1 MMTSISIRSSIE
13 LLQMSIVNSLKI
25 NLKQKVISEIF

>member
-13 LLQMSIVNSLKI
+13 LLQMSIVNSLQI

>member
-13 LLQMSIVNSLKI
+13 LLQMSVVNSLQI

>member
-1 MMTSISIRSSIE
+1 MMTSISIQSSIE

-25 NLKQKVISEIF
+25 NLKLKVISEIF